1 MAVRSFVL
9 DAAVLT
15 ELVIWAH
22 WFRWWACAVF
32 TTITSISTDS
42 CLCTRANERNGLTA
56 WANHLNI
63 LKTLLKL
70 LPLGLVRNDFP
81 SLGSDSDLQ
90 VLPLVLGA
98 VTAWVILTALQHVSV
113 VFFNHSLGFLHC
125 VSNVILEVL
134 DSCDPGI
141 VDRLL
146 QLLVDLFAALGAFVT
161 GLVERAHPLLSVGE
175 GSLVDLVAVLLDEG
189 TGLLAE
195 PAVDLLL
202 RLVEVVHR
210 VRPPGHGL
218 ASVTLGDIL
227 CENGLH
233 LRVLLLDSK
242 GEARQSCE
250 RNTSNH
256 LLKILK

>member
-1 MAVRSFVL
+1 MAVCSFVL
-9 DAAVLT
+9 DAAALT
-15 ELVIWAH
+15 DLVVWAH

-70 LPLGLVRNDFP
+70 LPLCLVRNDFP

-125 VSNVILEVL
+125 VSNVILEVV
-134 DSCDPGI
+134 DSRDPGI

-146 QLLVDLFAALGAFVT
+146 QVARRPLRGTWCLRHRSRGACPSSSQCRRGQPCRPCCGAA
-161 GLVERAHPLLSVGE
+161 
-175 GSLVDLVAVLLDEG
+175 
-189 TGLLAE
+189 
-195 PAVDLLL
+195 
-202 RLVEVVHR
+202 
-210 VRPPGHGL
+210 
-218 ASVTLGDIL
+218 
-227 CENGLH
+227 
-233 LRVLLLDSK
+233 
-242 GEARQSCE
+242 
-250 RNTSNH
+250 
-256 LLKILK
+256 